1 MTGEEASDLALTLPI
16 RHRRLPPVPRSTH
29 GRRMPTP
36 HAHDSDHQ
44 QPHDQSAAQHQHQ
57 HGEGAQATA
66 WQETDPALWFTEGFW
81 DDRYRERPIWSGE
94 VNQRLAEAAA
104 ELTPGRA
111 LDVGCGEGGDA
122 IWLARRGWQ
131 VTGSDVSPVAL
142 ERARAAAES
151 AGVGAAITWE
161 HADGRSDWAPPAG
174 AFDLVTA
181 SFLQF
186 PRAELVPFH
195 RKLAAAVAPGGTLL
209 ITAHHADSHAGQG
222 GAFAA
227 DLFATAAEMA
237 TGLDLDDSW
246 SVSAT
251 DPTREAVVPPGP
263 AGGELV
269 TVRDAVLRAV
279 RRR

>member
-1 MTGEEASDLALTLPI
+1 MA
-16 RHRRLPPVPRSTH
+16 
-29 GRRMPTP
+29 TP
-36 HAHDSDHQ
+36 HTPGSDHQ
-44 QPHDQSAAQHQHQ
+44 HPDHGRHPDPDRAASGHRHDHQHDHQ
-57 HGEGAQATA
+57 HGEGGQPNA

-81 DDRYRERPIWSGE
+81 DDRYRERPIWSGA
-94 VNQRLAEAAA
+94 VNQRLAETAV

-122 IWLARRGWQ
+122 IWLAGRGWQ
-131 VTGSDVSPVAL
+131 VTATDVSAVAL
-142 ERARAAAES
+142 ERARAAAEA
-151 AGVGAAITWE
+151 AGVADAITWE

-174 AFDLVTA
+174 AFDLVSA

-186 PRAELVPFH
+186 PRSELVAFH

-209 ITAHHADSHAGQG
+209 VTAHHADSHGDQVTA
-222 GAFAA
+222 ATA

-237 TGLDLDDSW
+237 AGLDLDDSW

-251 DPTREAVVPPGP
+251 DPTREAVFPPGP
-263 AGGELV
+263 AGGELM

-279 RRR
+279 RHR